1 MNEIKVF
8 DNAEFGEVRTAVVN
22 GEPYFVG
29 KDVALALGYSDTA
42 DAIKKHVDAE
52 DKGVGEIPTPGG
64 KQKMIIINESGVYSL
79 VFGSKLPDAK
89 KFKRWVTS
97 EVLPSIRKHG
107 MYAVD
112 ELIANPEL
120 AIKAFTA
127 LKEEREKNRA
137 LQAENESKQK
147 EIAAMGK
154 ENDLLAERVLQWADR
169 PLINAIVRAYGHSI
183 GGDYSTAWGDFKK
196 ELLYRHGINL
206 NARITH
212 YLNNTGKKTKPRTL
226 DMLDDSELQKALS
239 TAAALCRENN
249 VDISDI
255 IDKKAS

>member
-8 DNAEFGEVRTAVVN
+8 DNAEFGEVRTAMYN
-22 GEPYFVG
+22 SEPVFCLA
-29 KDVALALGYSDTA
+29 DVCRVLDIANSGNVKNRLSEKGICTMDTL
-42 DAIKKHVDAE
+42 
-52 DKGVGEIPTPGG
+52 TSGG
-64 KQKMIIINESGVYSL
+64 MQKMIFITESNLYKVIFQSR
-79 VFGSKLPDAK
+79 KPEAE
-89 KFKRWVTS
+89 KFSDWVTS

-127 LKEEREKNRA
+127 LKEERERNKA

-147 EIAAMGK
+147 KIADLDK
-154 ENDLLAERVLQWADR
+154 ENDLLSERALQWADR
-169 PLINAIVRAYGHSI
+169 PLINALVRACGSSL